1 MLKISSKRRRTLA
14 QIKADKEA
22 AALKEA
28 ENEARIQQVHE
39 LQQQVMALQ
48 QDNETGKVASNLMS
62 QMINSGVVEQGPD
75 NEFTVN
81 VSQSPSKF
89 KPFEAN

>member
-1 MLKISSKRRRTLA
+1 M
-14 QIKADKEA
+14 
-22 AALKEA
+22 EA
-28 ENEARIQQVHE
+28 ENEARIQQIHE

-75 NEFTVN
+75 NDFTVN
-81 VSQSPSKF
+81 AAQSPSKF
-89 KPFEAN
+89 KPFDAE

>member
-1 MLKISSKRRRTLA
+1 
-14 QIKADKEA
+14 
-22 AALKEA
+22 
-28 ENEARIQQVHE
+28 
-39 LQQQVMALQ
+39 MALQ